1 MVFIVPTA
9 FTDRIL
15 EAGFLDQ
22 KLVRPTASNGI
33 PVPEAIGIGIVTICL
48 LILMV
53 GTPIIV
59 GGKFVK
65 RFVSLLERE
74 VHKRLHLLGFPGSLF
89 VTKLTGLPLIDLTV
103 ANAEFAVKHFGNQRS
118 LRESDKVTGSIF
130 IFVTN
135 FLRLVNEL

>member
-1 MVFIVPTA
+1 MIFIVTAA
-9 FTDRIL
+9 FTNGIL

-22 KLVRPTASNGI
+22 KLVRPTAPNGI

-53 GTPIIV
+53 GTPVIV

-65 RFVSLLERE
+65 RFVSLLKRE
-74 VHKRLHLLGFPGSLF
+74 IHERLHLLGFFGTLF
-89 VTKLTGLPLIDLTV
+89 VTKLTGLPLIDLSI
-103 ANAEFAVKHFGNQRS
+103 ANAEFAVEHFGNQRS